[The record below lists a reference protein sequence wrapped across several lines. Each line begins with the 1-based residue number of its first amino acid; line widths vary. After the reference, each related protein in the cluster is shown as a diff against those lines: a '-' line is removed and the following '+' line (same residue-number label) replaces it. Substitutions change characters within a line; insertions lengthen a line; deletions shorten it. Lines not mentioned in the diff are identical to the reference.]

1 MAYKYY
7 QGKYKPQN
15 RSKYRGDI
23 ENVIYR
29 SSWEFLS
36 MKFCDLNPNILY
48 WASEE
53 TVIPYISPIDNR
65 PHRYFMDLTIWYQK
79 QDGTIGKT
87 LVEIKPFA
95 QTQEPMKKQGKP
107 TRRYME
113 EVSTY
118 LVNQAKWSATK
129 ILCEKEGWGFTIW
142 TEKEL
147 IPDGKMD
154 VKELDQQKRFEDK
167 MKKAFKKKKSPKV
180 ELYSRVVKGKIK
192 DLVNAEK
199 EKSQR

>member
-1 MAYKYY
+1 M
-7 QGKYKPQN
+7 
-15 RSKYRGDI
+15 
-23 ENVIYR
+23 
-29 SSWEFLS
+29 
-36 MKFCDLNPNILY
+36 
-48 WASEE
+48 
-53 TVIPYISPIDNR
+53 IPYISPVDNR